1 MISYLRINFNYF
13 AAQDYESRISFLRS
27 KATKSSTV
35 TSSSNDEPPP
45 ETADDSRPVETSQH
59 VDLFSDFEDK
69 MKKVKPMD
77 EEKRLEQEKYE
88 KQIGYLM
95 YLGQDT
101 NEALGKRNWYDVAP
115 KRSEDDAEE
124 RPVEVG
130 LKVKH
135 LHDPMLRFLKK
146 PFAQKTPSTPSIAP
160 IVDVVSP
167 SRSSKASDT
176 IRSPGEK
183 EKMKKSKK
191 KKRKHHHHK
200 DKRKRKHSSSG
211 SDASD
216 TDAEIKRHKLDNL
229 RKLREKRL
237 QREKAEQER
246 AKEFLIEKFP
256 ALAPPPVTRNREKST
271 TPFERPVPFVKQKYN
286 SQFNPVL
293 AKQNYN

>member
-1 MISYLRINFNYF
+1 
-13 AAQDYESRISFLRS
+13 
-27 KATKSSTV
+27 
-35 TSSSNDEPPP
+35 
-45 ETADDSRPVETSQH
+45 
-59 VDLFSDFEDK
+59 

-115 KRSEDDAEE
+115 KRSEDAEE

-146 PFAQKTPSTPSIAP
+146 SFDQKTPSSALATTNVA
-160 IVDVVSP
+160 VAVSP
-167 SRSSKASDT
+167 SKSSKTVDT
-176 IRSPGEK
+176 IRRTNE
-183 EKMKKSKK
+183 EERKK
-191 KKRKHHHHK
+191 KNKKNKRKHHHK
-200 DKRKRKHSSSG
+200 DKRKRKKYSSD
-211 SDASD
+211 SDDSD
-216 TDAEIKRHKLDNL
+216 TAAEIKRHKMDNL

-237 QREKAEQER
+237 QREKAEQDR
-246 AKEFLIEKFP
+246 VKEFLMEKFP
-256 ALAPPPVTRNREKST
+256 ALAPPPDTRHREKST

>member
-1 MISYLRINFNYF
+1 
-13 AAQDYESRISFLRS
+13 
-27 KATKSSTV
+27 
-35 TSSSNDEPPP
+35 
-45 ETADDSRPVETSQH
+45 
-59 VDLFSDFEDK
+59 
-69 MKKVKPMD
+69 MD

-146 PFAQKTPSTPSIAP
+146 PFTQNIPPTPAMAAIS
-160 IVDVVSP
+160 VDAMSP

-176 IRSPGEK
+176 IRSPDER
-183 EKMKKSKK
+183 ERTKKSKK

-200 DKRKRKHSSSG
+200 DKRKRKQSSSG
-211 SDASD
+211 SDDSD
-216 TDAEIKRHKLDNL
+216 TDAEIKKHKLDNL
-229 RKLREKRL
+229 RILREKRL
-237 QREKAEQER
+237 QREKAEQDR

-256 ALAPPPVTRNREKST
+256 ALAPPPVIRNREKST

>member
-1 MISYLRINFNYF
+1 
-13 AAQDYESRISFLRS
+13 
-27 KATKSSTV
+27 
-35 TSSSNDEPPP
+35 
-45 ETADDSRPVETSQH
+45 
-59 VDLFSDFEDK
+59 

-88 KQIGYLM
+88 KQIGYLT

-115 KRSEDDAEE
+115 KRGDDTEE
-124 RPVEVG
+124 QPVEVG

-146 PFAQKTPSTPSIAP
+146 PFAPKTSSTSAAIAMSVVADP
-160 IVDVVSP
+160 VSP
-167 SRSSKASDT
+167 SKSANT
-176 IRSPGEK
+176 VRSPNEK
-183 EKMKKSKK
+183 ERKRKSKK
-191 KKRKHHHHK
+191 KKKKHHHK
-200 DKRKRKHSSSG
+200 DRRKRKHSSSN
-211 SDASD
+211 SDDSD

-237 QREKAEQER
+237 QREKAENDR
-246 AKEFLIEKFP
+246 VKEFLLEKFP
-256 ALAPPPVTRNREKST
+256 ALAPPPPKREKSA

-293 AKQNYN
+293 AKQNYNN

>member
-1 MISYLRINFNYF
+1 
-13 AAQDYESRISFLRS
+13 
-27 KATKSSTV
+27 
-35 TSSSNDEPPP
+35 
-45 ETADDSRPVETSQH
+45 
-59 VDLFSDFEDK
+59 

-101 NEALGKRNWYDVAP
+101 NESLGKRNWYDVAP
-115 KRSEDDAEE
+115 KRGEE
-124 RPVEVG
+124 IEEQSVEVG

-146 PFAQKTPSTPSIAP
+146 PFAQKPASTPATDPVADASNPTKSAKAM
-160 IVDVVSP
+160 DL
-167 SRSSKASDT
+167 SRSPDDKD
-176 IRSPGEK
+176 RKKRPK
-183 EKMKKSKK
+183 EKSRKK
-191 KKRKHHHHK
+191 KKKHQHK
-200 DKRKRKHSSSG
+200 VKRKRKHSSDD

-229 RKLREKRL
+229 QKLREKRL

-246 AKEFLIEKFP
+246 VNAFLLEKFP
-256 ALAPPPVTRNREKST
+256 ALAPPPPVTRSREKSS
-271 TPFERPVPFVKQKYN
+271 TPCERPVPFVKQKYN

>member
-1 MISYLRINFNYF
+1 M
-13 AAQDYESRISFLRS
+13 AQDYESRISFLRS

-35 TSSSNDEPPP
+35 TSSSHDEPPP
-45 ETADDSRPVETSQH
+45 ELPDESRPVETPSRH

-146 PFAQKTPSTPSIAP
+146 PFDQKTPSTPAIAVT
-160 IVDVVSP
+160 VDAVSL
-167 SRSSKASDT
+167 SRSSKASNS
-176 IRSPGEK
+176 IRSPDEK
-183 EKMKKSKK
+183 ERTKKGKK
-191 KKRKHHHHK
+191 KKRKHNHHK
-200 DKRKRKHSSSG
+200 DKRKRKHSTSG

-237 QREKAEQER
+237 QREKAEQDR
-246 AKEFLIEKFP
+246 AKEFLMEKFP
-256 ALAPPPVTRNREKST
+256 ALAPPPVTRAREKST